1 MTGRT
6 GCGLC
11 GTENLESAIRPA
23 PSLPVTQTF
32 DLCHYEQGLGYLEDV
47 EALGELTGCT
57 HAAVWVNPD
66 GTLAG
71 GVEDVGRHVALD
83 KLLGLRALN
92 GWKEGALFPCQPRR
106 RSPWILPNARASRS
120 RPFAVPDA
128 GRSTPIPND
137 SCEAKR
143 RAEVSTSRKKQKSG
157 GRRQLFPP
165 VACRRKEKFPRMESI
180 FLSKSIGN
188 KDFSFFR
195 EQIRR

>member
-1 MTGRT
+1 M
-6 GCGLC
+6 
-11 GTENLESAIRPA
+11 
-23 PSLPVTQTF
+23 
-32 DLCHYEQGLGYLEDV
+32 
-47 EALGELTGCT
+47 TGCT

-92 GWKEGALFPCQPRR
+92 GWKEGALFV
-106 RSPWILPNARASRS
+106 SSRASFEMVQKAAMCGVEIL
-120 RPFAVPDA
+120 FAVSAPTALAVDLA
-128 GRSTPIPND
+128 KRSGLTLSAFCRPGRGTVYT